1 MHCRELGNIRD
12 NLRQNVSEGP
22 SVDDL
27 TAGKWQG
34 KGRFLSALGALAI
47 FAVGCAQERDGVTS
61 GPGATL
67 GEGGP
72 PAAAADV
79 YFRGKGGMR
88 GIARKLL
95 NRVEGGVPGHYIV
108 VLDETT
114 PAANLAAINA
124 GQAATRLAGRYS
136 FRHKHIFQRALRG
149 FSAAMSELDAAALAK
164 DPEVAYVV
172 EDAVVRTNGTET
184 NPPWGLDRIG
194 QRNLPGNGVYSSTP
208 TGQGVNVYV
217 VDTGILPTHV
227 EFGGR
232 ATADFDAVD
241 DGRNGIDCN
250 GHGTHVAG
258 IIAGQQSGVAKSAR
272 VHGVRVLG
280 CEGSGLTSD
289 IMAALEWV
297 GTNAVH
303 PAVVN
308 MSLGGSA
315 SDEEDIV
322 VRSLIA
328 SGLTVVVSAGNDS
341 TFAEDFSPARVTEA
355 ITVGAS
361 DWADNRS
368 DFSNFGRVV
377 DVFAPGSNVI
387 SAWFAT
393 TTATAAL
400 SGTSMAA
407 PHVAGVAALYL
418 QDNPAAPPVQVES
431 AIVSSSTRGKI
442 KDPGSGAAN
451 RLLYS
456 NLTAPSPRPAL
467 LVVGNTT
474 LPPEDAALRARLGT
488 LGFSVTLKSGSAL
501 SASDASGKAVVVISP
516 TVDSASV
523 GSKLTSVATPVV
535 SLEGFLFDDLK
546 MTGAVQGTDYGRTS
560 TTDALEIHDELSALA
575 AGLRGTLTPD
585 GYDHIVQVSTAGTR
599 FWGVPGPKAV
609 GLDGRPVTLLG
620 QSDRAAVFGYEA
632 DTPMVGATAPARRV
646 GFFADEQT
654 VRTFTFEGWALFD
667 AAVDWAAGPIVD
679 NPQVITLSAAPSP
692 ARVDLSWFA
701 TGTNLTQ
708 EVHRATRSG
717 GPYTKIA
724 TFTAPGVFDDDLQAA
739 LYNFTDSTAAN
750 GKTYYYVVI
759 PLDTNG
765 RPGRASR
772 EVKAAMRVPLA
783 GFAFVEYEL
792 NGDGTLLSI
801 NVVSDADGA
810 TNIRVSRAESSAGPF
825 TVVAT
830 LTANPGLGAP
840 YADTNVVPDHVYYYK
855 VQPFNAFG
863 DGPLSAPLEALHASV
878 LVNPVVQNLR
888 VTPIANGLR
897 AAWDHVLGAS
907 QYEVD
912 VIRPSDGQLVA
923 QQNVTDADATFA
935 TLDRGATYDLF
946 VFPIGSFG
954 GFPTPGTATVT
965 AGAGSALLVIGQS
978 PPRPGDNALATELR
992 GNGYDV
998 TLRRSSDLMS
1008 SDATGMDLV
1017 VVSAS
1022 AVPAEVGTKLRTVTA
1037 PVMTM
1042 GAYTLPGLQMSGATA
1057 GTHFGVAGNQTTLT
1071 VDSNHPLAAGSPR
1084 TTIFSTSPG
1093 TFGWAVPGG
1102 DAVAVA
1108 RTPGA
1113 VPASGTAPATVFGYE
1128 RGVALVGGGNAPARR
1143 TALLVDPEAFFE
1155 LTPDGLEIFRAA
1167 VRWTAD
1173 PGAADPGVPP
1183 GVVATAGSSSIA
1195 VHWNG
1200 VPGASSYIVLREN
1213 LAYRDTRRRAAFADA
1228 IARVT
1233 GTSFTD
1239 TAVVA
1244 GAPYAYRVAAVG
1256 ENGSSVPSA
1265 SQYAGL
1271 AVVPTRPVISTVAL
1285 DGAARIDIQPVT
1297 GATSLRV
1304 LRATESGGPYAVAAA
1319 SLAPSTTSYTANG
1332 LTNGVPAFF
1341 TVEAVNGAG
1350 VIRSLEAYAIPHP
1363 ALGAPAGL
1371 AAAVSLSQVTLA
1383 WSAIANARGY
1393 SVGRAAAGGASP
1405 TEIVSP
1411 LTTAATLTDVNVP
1424 NGKAFTYF
1432 VTALGDAETKGP
1444 ASTVAATARGKALFV
1459 RAPTP
1464 SSGDVVLR
1472 DRLVAL
1478 GFQVVE
1484 KADTELVTAD
1494 ATGNDLVVV
1503 TETVTSGRV
1512 DGKLTTVT
1520 VPVLTTEPSILDN
1533 LMMTGP
1539 DLGTDFGT
1547 TPNQTQINVVD
1558 GTHPLAAGL
1567 AGVRTTNTTTGT
1579 YCWGVPG
1586 DNAAIIGTMTSNASR
1601 ATVFGYQTGFPM
1613 VGQVAPARRVGLFI
1627 DSRAATSLTADGAA
1641 LYDAAV
1647 RWAAGSR

>member
-1 MHCRELGNIRD
+1 MD
-12 NLRQNVSEGP
+12 YV
-22 SVDDL
+22 
-27 TAGKWQG
+27 TARKWQE
-34 KGRFLSALGALAI
+34 KAHLLPALGALAI
-47 FAVGCAQERDGVTS
+47 FAVGCGWEREGVIS

-67 GEGGP
+67 GEGAA

-79 YFRGKGGMR
+79 HYRGKGGAR
-88 GIARKLL
+88 GIGRKFL
-95 NRVEGGVPGHYIV
+95 NRVDGGAPGHYIV
-108 VLDETT
+108 VLDEST
-114 PAANLAAINA
+114 PAARLSAVNP
-124 GQAATRLAGRYS
+124 GQAVTRLGGRYP
-136 FRHKHIFQRALRG
+136 FRHKHIFQRVLRG
-149 FSAAMSELDAAALAK
+149 FSAAMNELDAAALAK

-172 EDAVVRTNGTET
+172 EDATVTTHGTQT

-194 QRNLPGNGVYSSTP
+194 QRNLPGNGVYSTTP

-217 VDTGILPTHV
+217 VDTGILPNHV

-232 ATADFDAVD
+232 ATADFDAVG

-258 IIAGQQSGVAKSAR
+258 IIAGQHSGVAKSAR

-315 SDEEDIV
+315 SDEEDMVI
-322 VRSLIA
+322 RSLIA
-328 SGLTVVVSAGNDS
+328 SGITVVVSAGNS
-341 TFAEDFSPARVTEA
+341 SAFAEDVSPARVTEA
-355 ITVGAS
+355 ITVAAS

-368 DFSNFGRVV
+368 SFSNFGRVV
-377 DVFAPGSNVI
+377 DVFAPGSNVT

-393 TTATAAL
+393 TTATASL

-418 QDNPAAPPVQVES
+418 QDNPAALPVQVES

-456 NLTAPSPRPAL
+456 NLTTPSPRPAL

-488 LGFSVTLKSGSAL
+488 IGFQVTIKSGSAL
-501 SASDASGKAVVVISP
+501 SPSDASGKAVVVVSP
-516 TVDSASV
+516 TVDSATV

-535 SLEGFLFDDLK
+535 TLEGFLFDDLK

-575 AGLRGTLTPD
+575 AGLRGTLTP
-585 GYDHIVQVSTAGTR
+585 GGNDHIVQVSTAGTR

-620 QSDRAAVFGYEA
+620 QSGRAAVFGYEA

-646 GFFADEQT
+646 GLFADEQT

-679 NPQVITLSAAPSP
+679 NPQVISINAVPSP
-692 ARVDLSWFA
+692 ARVDLTWFA
-701 TGTNLTQ
+701 TATNLTQ
-708 EVHRATRSG
+708 QVHRATRSG

-724 TFTAPGVFDDDLQAA
+724 TFTAPGVFDDGIEATR
-739 LYNFTDSTAAN
+739 YNFTDPTAAN

-759 PLDTNG
+759 PLDG
-765 RPGRASR
+765 SGQPARASN
-772 EVKAAMRVPLA
+772 EVKAAMRVPPA
-783 GFAFVEYEL
+783 GFATVEYQL
-792 NGDGTLLSI
+792 NGDGTLISI
-801 NVVSDADGA
+801 NVISDADGA
-810 TNIRVSRAESSAGPF
+810 TNIRVWRAESSAGPF
-825 TVVAT
+825 TLVAT
-830 LTANPGLGAP
+830 LTANPGLGAS
-840 YADTNVVPDHVYYYK
+840 YQDTNVVADHVYYYR

-863 DGPLSAPLEALHASV
+863 DGPISAPLEALRVSAPS
-878 LVNPVVQNLR
+878 NPVLQNLR

-897 AAWDHVLGAS
+897 AVWDHVLGAS

-912 VIRPSDGQLVA
+912 VISPSDGHLVA
-923 QQNVTDADATFA
+923 QQNVTDADATIA
-935 TLDRGATYDLF
+935 TLDRGTTYNLL
-946 VFPIGSFG
+946 VFPTGSFG

-992 GNGYDV
+992 ESGYDV
-998 TLRRSSDLMS
+998 ALRRSSDLAS

-1017 VVSAS
+1017 VISAS
-1022 AVPAEVGTKLRTVTA
+1022 AIPAEVGTKLGSVTA
-1037 PVMTM
+1037 PVLTM
-1042 GAYTLPGLQMSGATA
+1042 AAYTLPGLQMTGATA
-1057 GTHFGVAGNQTTLT
+1057 GTHFGVAGNQTTLA

-1084 TTIFSTSPG
+1084 TTIFSASPG
-1093 TFGWAVPGG
+1093 TFGWGLPGG
-1102 DAVAVA
+1102 DAVTVA

-1128 RGVALVGGGNAPARR
+1128 RGVALVGGGQAPARR
-1143 TALLVDPEAFFE
+1143 TALLVDPEAFFA
-1155 LTPDGLEIFRAA
+1155 LTPDGREVFRAA

-1200 VPGASSYIVLREN
+1200 VPGASSYVVLREN
-1213 LAYRDTRRRAAFADA
+1213 LAYRDTRRQVAFADA
-1228 IARVT
+1228 IARIT

-1256 ENGSSVPSA
+1256 ASGSSVPSA

-1271 AVVPTRPVISTVAL
+1271 AVVPTRPAIAAVAL

-1297 GATSLRV
+1297 GAARLRV
-1304 LRATESGGPYAVAAA
+1304 LRATDSGGPYVVAAA
-1319 SLAPSTTSYTANG
+1319 NLAPSITSVTISG

-1350 VIRSLEAYAIPHP
+1350 IIRSLEAYAIPHP

-1371 AAAVSLSQVTLA
+1371 TAAVGLSQVTLA
-1383 WSAIANARGY
+1383 WSSIASARGY

-1411 LTTAATLTDVNVP
+1411 LTTAATITDVNVP

-1464 SSGDVVLR
+1464 SSGDAVLLL
-1472 DRLVAL
+1472 RLVAL

-1494 ATGNDLVVV
+1494 VTGNDLVVV

-1539 DLGTDFGT
+1539 GLGTDFGT

-1567 AGVRTTNTTTGT
+1567 TGVRTTNTTTGT
-1579 YCWGVPG
+1579 YLWGIPG
-1586 DNAAIIGTMTSNASR
+1586 ENAVVIGTMMSNASR
-1601 ATVFGYQTGFPM
+1601 ATVFGYQVGFPM
-1613 VGQVAPARRVGLFI
+1613 VGQTAPARRVGLFI